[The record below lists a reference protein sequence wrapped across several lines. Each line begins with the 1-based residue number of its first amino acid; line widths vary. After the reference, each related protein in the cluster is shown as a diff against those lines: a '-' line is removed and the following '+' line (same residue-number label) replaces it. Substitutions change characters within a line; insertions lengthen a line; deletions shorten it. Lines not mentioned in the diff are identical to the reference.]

1 MVERF
6 TGVVPLPFEG
16 KSYLSRGGKSLSL
29 DQSPPVTG
37 IEVPAESAHDLQVL
51 LNRHLNAS
59 HWR

>member
-37 IEVPAESAHDLQVL
+37 IEVPVEKDLKVVC
-51 LNRHLNAS
+51 
-59 HWR
+59 